1 MTAINRICVAG
12 GLLLAL
18 FSASAMAEPGLNA
31 SSQTKV
37 NTAKSKMWSSS
48 ENKNPLGDRSVSV
61 GSKAGGTCGVNVGTA
76 KPGEKAPKNI
86 VVTTKDVIN
95 ICR

>member
-1 MTAINRICVAG
+1 MIANKFLCGCGAAV
-12 GLLLAL
+12 LAM
-18 FSASAMAEPGLNA
+18 AVGIAHAEPGLNA

-37 NTAKSKMWSSS
+37 NTAKSKMWTNS
-48 ENKNPLGDRSVSV
+48 ENKNPLGDRSVTV

>member
-1 MTAINRICVAG
+1 MTANKFLL
-12 GLLLAL
+12 GLSGLILAL
-18 FSASAMAEPGLNA
+18 TIGVAQAEPGLNA

-37 NTAKSKMWSSS
+37 NTAKSKMWTNS

-61 GSKAGGTCGVNVGTA
+61 GSKAGGSCGVNVGTA
-76 KPGEKAPKNI
+76 KAGEKAPKNI
-86 VVTTKDVIN
+86 VVTTKEVIN

>member
-1 MTAINRICVAG
+1 MIANKSFCLVAG
-12 GLLLAL
+12 LAL
-18 FSASAMAEPGLNA
+18 AAVVGVAQAEPGLNA

-37 NTAKSKMWSSS
+37 NTAKSKMWSNS
-48 ENKNPLGDRSVSV
+48 ESKNPLGDRSVSV
-61 GSKAGGTCGVNVGTA
+61 GSKAGGTCGVNVGTV